1 MKSYPCP
8 SVIALPLTP
17 QRVYRWL
24 LLPLMFLAWSL
35 TSHSQELVFKNSTLQ
50 SGKDGKDG
58 AVYKFSS
65 VSNNIDALVKI
76 NGRSSSLVKLV
87 TIDLSSQGFDR
98 AFQPQI
104 TYNDGSAPGAASW
117 WMEFEISFVKA
128 GTATPV
134 DISSFDLTALDVD
147 GNGDK
152 LHEYVSF
159 YNLQS
164 YTLESGS
171 LLDVSNILEP
181 ILGLLGLAGKK
192 FDGPVKNFSN
202 IDTSSTQVMTSAKYT
217 NTNKFRV
224 RSGAVTTGKS
234 SSADRM
240 YSYWFKSFNYQAA
253 LLGTLP
259 VKMSYFRAVR
269 EDDKQVI
276 LNWGTEQEKNTSH
289 FVIERSF
296 NGSDFSQVGMIFTSG
311 NSETPRTYTF
321 TDNLKTVNKMIYY
334 RLRIVD
340 LDSRAEVSTVR
351 IVRNDV
357 KTETATILTYPNPAQ
372 NEVRVTLPQSW
383 QEKPVRID
391 LYSINGNVVKHTVN
405 AKSGQTEILDLSTVT
420 PGIYVVKVFNG
431 EETVV
436 QRIVKSK

>member
-8 SVIALPLTP
+8 TVIALPFMP

-24 LLPLMFLAWSL
+24 LLPPLFLAWSL
-35 TSHSQELVFKNSTLQ
+35 TGNSQELIFKNAELK

-58 AVYKFSS
+58 AVYKFST
-65 VSNNIDALVKI
+65 VSNNVDALVKI

-87 TIDLSSQGFDR
+87 TIDLPTQGFDR

-104 TYNDGSAPGAASW
+104 TYNDGTAPGAANW

-128 GTATPV
+128 GTTTPA

-152 LHEYVSF
+152 IHEYVSF
-159 YNLQS
+159 YNPHS

-171 LLDVSNILEP
+171 LLSVSNILES
-181 ILGLLGLAGKK
+181 ILGLLGLAGKE
-192 FDGPVKNFSN
+192 FDGPVTNFSN
-202 IDTSSTQVMTSAKYT
+202 IDTSSTQVMTSAQYV
-217 NTNKFRV
+217 NTNKFRL
-224 RSGAVTTGKS
+224 RSGAVATGKNGA
-234 SSADRM
+234 ADRM
-240 YSYWFKSFNYQAA
+240 YSYWFKSFNYQAP

-259 VKMSYFRAVR
+259 VKMSYFTAVR
-269 EDDKQVI
+269 KDDKQVV

-296 NGSDFSQVGMIFTSG
+296 NGSDYTSAGMLFTAG

-321 TDNLKTVNKMIYY
+321 TDNLKTVSKMIYY
-334 RLRIVD
+334 RLRIID
-340 LDSRAEVSTVR
+340 FDSRAEVSPVR
-351 IVRNDV
+351 VIRNEV
-357 KTETATILTYPNPAQ
+357 KAETATILTYPNPAQ
-372 NEVRVTLPQSW
+372 NEVRITLPQSW

-391 LYSINGNVVKHTVN
+391 LYSSNGNVVKHSVN
-405 AKSGQTEILDLSTVT
+405 ARSGQTETIDLSNVT
-420 PGIYVVKVFNG
+420 PGMYVVKVFNG
-431 EETVV
+431 EETAI